1 MFVELSKIKAVLL
14 TSVGGIFL
22 EQKSSFWILNCG
34 LEVFQASPR
43 CRFSK
48 TEEADAA
55 KAVFNGREFD
65 GNIVTAKEAPEEE
78 FDRANAGQWT
88 GAYDIPTVA
97 Y

>member
-1 MFVELSKIKAVLL
+1 MLL
-14 TSVGGIFL
+14 
-22 EQKSSFWILNCG
+22 C
-34 LEVFQASPR
+34 

-55 KAVFNGREFD
+55 RAVFNGREFD

>member
-1 MFVELSKIKAVLL
+1 MLGTKD
-14 TSVGGIFL
+14 GMY
-22 EQKSSFWILNCG
+22 
-34 LEVFQASPR
+34 R
-43 CRFSK
+43 RFSK
-48 TEEADAA
+48 TEEAEAA
-55 KAVFNGREFD
+55 KAVFNGRQFD